1 MKKHICQKI
10 IHDGETDLCQ
20 RKSIRKKWLSKF
32 REKQSRYEVVK
43 LKPGSMSKYAGD
55 KMILRTVQIAEPQK
69 APEDQKE
76 KQNIQKTGTGIQA
89 G

>member
-1 MKKHICQKI
+1 MPKKVYT
-10 IHDGETDLCQ
+10 E
-20 RKSIRKKWLSKF
+20 KWLSKF

-55 KMILRTVQIAEPQK
+55 KMILRTAQIAEQKK

-76 KQNIQKTGTGIQA
+76 TQNIQKNGDRYPGWITKQTCFVKTPSGVVWE
-89 G
+89 